1 MWEIKA
7 NIVNT
12 LVRWLHRWDVQL
24 SFDALLTLSSLYLNE
39 PIFGNETD
47 KSEATAHRCAI
58 LNE

>member
-1 MWEIKA
+1 MKA
-7 NIVNT
+7 NFVNM